1 MAQNETADATMM
13 TGAQLAPPVLVVVL
27 QSKAG
32 HQLAS
37 EE

>member
-1 MAQNETADATMM
+1 MK
-13 TGAQLAPPVLVVVL
+13 GAQLAPPVLVVVL